1 MVICNPQKKILFIS
15 SAIFIIIGIFSANA
29 SVIIEP
35 HIAYNIYGN
44 ADYNTFKTK
53 FNGTQYG
60 SRFGSQYLGFMGG
73 LDFTHSSY
81 TSKSTSM
88 AGQTSADVSRNQY
101 GIFAGY
107 NLPIFLRA
115 WLVYYFF
122 DKSSGS
128 NNSWNKGNGLELGI
142 GFTVLPSLNLNIA
155 YRTSTY
161 TSSNAGPLNPAFKTK
176 EIILGLSTPINLF

>member
-1 MVICNPQKKILFIS
+1 M
-15 SAIFIIIGIFSANA
+15 AN
-29 SVIIEP
+29 VLIEP

-60 SRFGSQYLGFMGG
+60 ARFGSQYLGFMGG
-73 LDFTHSSY
+73 LDFTHSAY

-88 AGQTSADVSRNQY
+88 AGNTSADVSRNQY

-107 NLPIFLRA
+107 NMPLFLRT
-115 WLVYYFF
+115 WLGYYFL

-128 NNSWNKGNGLELGI
+128 SNSWNKGNGLELGI
-142 GFTVLPSLNLNIA
+142 GFTALPFLSLNLE

-161 TSSNAGPLNPAFKTK
+161 TTSNAGPLSPSFKTK
-176 EIILGLSTPINLF
+176 EIVLGLSAPMTFY